1 MAGRTLYTARI
12 KFNNFTPPVVTKHGS
27 SLQKPKKLVWKSFYT
42 FVQWAS
48 VSSSDCTGQPSING
62 VARIYCQFVFNSGV
76 NKRNSINNKWVG
88 HFSTSTSKI
97 GFPSPM
103 RVFYC
108 FASRASRVCSN
119 FDQKRELNV
128 LISGRG
134 RKWDGRTKVW
144 WESLTSTQPTLA
156 SHSGL
161 TLANT
166 QPTLASHPPIV
177 GGFCFTLP
185 ALGPSHRQESG
196 RGMHRY
202 LPGDMATMHKLFN
215 A

>member
-1 MAGRTLYTARI
+1 
-12 KFNNFTPPVVTKHGS
+12 
-27 SLQKPKKLVWKSFYT
+27 
-42 FVQWAS
+42 
-48 VSSSDCTGQPSING
+48 
-62 VARIYCQFVFNSGV
+62 
-76 NKRNSINNKWVG
+76 
-88 HFSTSTSKI
+88 
-97 GFPSPM
+97 M

-215 A
+215 ASALGTVGIWMVPLGLMQETAQVFVYYALYLCVFFVVFVYWVGWMSPPGRMDGASWVKAGDSRSLS

>member
-1 MAGRTLYTARI
+1 M
-12 KFNNFTPPVVTKHGS
+12 
-27 SLQKPKKLVWKSFYT
+27 
-42 FVQWAS
+42 
-48 VSSSDCTGQPSING
+48 
-62 VARIYCQFVFNSGV
+62 ARIYCQFVFNSGV

-144 WESLTSTQPTLA
+144 WESLTSTQPA
-156 SHSGL
+156 
-161 TLANT
+161 
-166 QPTLASHPPIV
+166 LASHPPIV

-202 LPGDMATMHKLFN
+202 LPGDLATMSSALGGFGRMG
-215 A
+215 